1 MYRAFYSLSRKPF
14 TKEIETKHLF
24 PSKSF
29 TELMARLNYLK
40 DSRGIGVVVG
50 EPGAGKTSVLRSF
63 ALSLNPSLYKVIYF
77 PLSTGTVMDFYR
89 GLCYGL
95 GEEPTFRKVDLFK
108 QIQEG
113 VTSLFYEKKITPVF
127 ILDEM
132 QLSNNKFLNDLS
144 ILFNFTMDSDNPFIL
159 VLAGLP
165 YLLDRLALSHNQS
178 LNQRIIM
185 RYKVTPL
192 DKEEVKN
199 YILHHLELAGAKF
212 EIFSPQAVEAIATRS
227 RGWPRLINNLATNC
241 LLYGCQKR
249 LECID
254 EEAVIKSAQEAGL

>member
-50 EPGAGKTSVLRSF
+50 EPGAGKTSVLRNF

-113 VTSLFYEKKITPVF
+113 G
-127 ILDEM
+127 
-132 QLSNNKFLNDLS
+132 
-144 ILFNFTMDSDNPFIL
+144 FTMNFHDL
-159 VLAGLP
+159 LKLP
-165 YLLDRLALSHNQS
+165 YNSWPEL
-178 LNQRIIM
+178 
-185 RYKVTPL
+185 
-192 DKEEVKN
+192 EVK
-199 YILHHLELAGAKF
+199 IGQLETTK
-212 EIFSPQAVEAIATRS
+212 
-227 RGWPRLINNLATNC
+227 
-241 LLYGCQKR
+241 
-249 LECID
+249 
-254 EEAVIKSAQEAGL
+254 